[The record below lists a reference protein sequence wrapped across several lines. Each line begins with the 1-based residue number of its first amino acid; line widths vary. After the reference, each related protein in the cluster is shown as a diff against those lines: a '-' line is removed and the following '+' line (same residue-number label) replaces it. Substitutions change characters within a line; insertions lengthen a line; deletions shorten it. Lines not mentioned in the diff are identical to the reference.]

1 MSLARNHVGNKL
13 PLKEVLDADMIPVDF
28 AELALKD
35 PIFVEKT
42 RTYVKQLTENGFGFK
57 EKSRVLAEDGLK
69 IAHKILHD
77 SVAPAN
83 VRLKAL
89 ENLVEWADLSPKEVV
104 VPVNNDKT
112 PAFSINIV
120 LNGSQTGLSG
130 VKTVENTATTPST
143 PSFQLTF
150 PSFEE
155 AVTTVVEEDADAYE

>member
-1 MSLARNHVGNKL
+1 VGNKL
-13 PLKEVLDADMIPVDF
+13 PLKDLLDADMIPLDF

-35 PIFVEKT
+35 PLFVEKT

-77 SVAPAN
+77 NVAPAN

-89 ENLVEWADLSPKEVV
+89 ENLVTWADLTPKEVV
-104 VPVNNDKT
+104 QVQSKDKV

-120 LNGSQTGLSG
+120 LNGAQNGLSG
-130 VKTVENTATTPST
+130 VKTVEDTPQPVKNT
-143 PSFQLTF
+143 SFQLTF

-155 AVTTVVEEDADAYE
+155 AVNAPQEEDADAYE